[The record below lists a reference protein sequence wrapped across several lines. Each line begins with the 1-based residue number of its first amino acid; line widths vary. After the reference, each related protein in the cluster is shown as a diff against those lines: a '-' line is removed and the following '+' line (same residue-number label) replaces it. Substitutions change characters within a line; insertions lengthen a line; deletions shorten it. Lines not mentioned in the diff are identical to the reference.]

1 MHKETL
7 AVVVVT
13 AVLVVTAVVVA
24 ERDDSQYVPV
34 KPVGQTQR
42 IAPLTK

>member
-13 AVLVVTAVVVA
+13 AVVVAIAVVVD

-34 KPVGQTQR
+34 KPVGHTQR
-42 IAPLTK
+42 MVPLTK